1 MAILTKYRLAEQAF
15 NLIEGGDPATAS
27 SISINEL
34 KIACGQVI
42 NALIK
47 ADYVSVNI
55 GGNEMIPNGG
65 VLGVYENIAVEKW
78 GNLSRALLPIK
89 PLKLPRDI
97 GVFSVY
103 PSGKPDQEFIPLQL
117 GQSSLIKSQAM
128 INDILGQV
136 GRETQ
141 GGYVVFTKNL
151 TGLVEG
157 ITVDMKLVVMDI
169 NQYDDY
175 DLLPVPPE
183 LEWEI
188 ITQVYKMYSTQ
199 PIPDKIVSPT
209 SKEEKGIPTN
219 QQKQG

>member
-1 MAILTKYRLAEQAF
+1 MAVVTKYRLSEQAF
-15 NLIEGGDPATAS
+15 KLIEGGDPATAS
-27 SISINEL
+27 SISMNEL

-42 NALIK
+42 NAMIK
-47 ADYVSVNI
+47 ADYISVNI
-55 GGNEMIPNGG
+55 GMKELIPNGG
-65 VLGVYENIAVEKW
+65 VLGIYENIPVEEC
-78 GNLSRALLPIK
+78 GRQSRALLPIK

-103 PSGKPDQEFIPLQL
+103 PSGMPDKEFIPLQM
-117 GQSSLIKSQAM
+117 GQSTLIKSQAM

-151 TGLVEG
+151 LSLNANQ
-157 ITVDMKLVVMDI
+157 TVDMKLVVMDI

-175 DLLPVPPE
+175 DPLPVMPE
-183 LEWEI
+183 MEWDI
-188 ITQVYKMYSTQ
+188 ITQVYKMYSSQ